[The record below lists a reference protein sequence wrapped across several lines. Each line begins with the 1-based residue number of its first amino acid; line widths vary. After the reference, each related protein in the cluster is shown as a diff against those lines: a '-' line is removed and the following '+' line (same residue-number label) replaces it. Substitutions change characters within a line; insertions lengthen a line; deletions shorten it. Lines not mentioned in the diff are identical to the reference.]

1 MTISMILLIGFESLW
16 LNQNFKAQKVDLEKE
31 ISSLFKDAVL
41 ERQDSLIG
49 RLILSPLMKVLPDSV
64 QDVDLHPGVRR
75 WLHPREPSRYSFFAR
90 TDSFS
95 LPRNHETDEQV
106 QFKIVKTQGPND
118 MEYIQ
123 RRMIRSL
130 AFTLGGLDHEDFD
143 FISFGEDSLR
153 LMEIDT
159 LFRKKLVDAEMNLS
173 YRVLRGERDSLPA
186 LKKGFY
192 TYGIRGDIPFNTK
205 YRAHIKDTNNLLLA
219 KMLPLV
225 LFTVFLTLIT
235 GVSFALVYRSLKQ
248 QQRLTEMKNNFI
260 SNVTHEL
267 QTPITSV
274 GVALEALSNFD
285 VLENKERTEEY
296 LSISKNELNRL
307 SILVDKVLKMALF
320 EEDLRLHLEPV
331 DLKPLMEKILSSMR
345 LQFEQKGASIEQH
358 FEGSAFPV
366 LADRVHLTSVIY
378 NLLDNAL
385 KYSKSDAK
393 IEVGLSN
400 TAHGVRLTVQDQGI
414 GIPDVYQDKIFD
426 KFFRVPTGDLH
437 QVKGHGLGLSY
448 VATIIEK
455 LNAKI
460 KVESVPDKGST
471 FSLYFNPISESNL
484 SFPYDGSN

>member
-1 MTISMILLIGFESLW
+1 M
-16 LNQNFKAQKVDLEKE
+16 NQNFKAQKADLEKE
-31 ISSLFKDAVL
+31 ISGLFKDAVL

-49 RLILSPLMKVLPDSV
+49 RLILSPLMEVLPDSV

-75 WLHPREPSRYSFFAR
+75 WMKPRTHSRYSFFAR

-95 LPRNHETDEQV
+95 LPRNRETDEQV
-106 QFKIVKTQGPND
+106 QFKIVKTPPPND
-118 MEYIQ
+118 MNYIQ
-123 RRMIRSL
+123 RRMVRSL
-130 AFTLGGLDHEDFD
+130 AFTLGGLDSEDFD

-159 LFRKKLVDAEMNLS
+159 LFQHKLVDAEMNLA
-173 YRVLRGERDSLPA
+173 YRVLRGHRDSLPEV
-186 LKKGFY
+186 KKGFY
-192 TYGIRGDIPFNTK
+192 TYGIRGDIPFNTT
-205 YRAHIKDTNNLLLA
+205 YRAHVKDTNNLLFA
-219 KMLPLV
+219 KMFPLV
-225 LFTVFLTLIT
+225 LFTLFLTLIT
-235 GVSFALVYRSLKQ
+235 GISFALVYRSLKQ

-285 VLENKERTEEY
+285 VLENKDKTEEY
-296 LSISKNELNRL
+296 LAISKNELNRL

-331 DLKPLMEKILSSMR
+331 DLKPLLVKILSSMR
-345 LQFEQKGASIEQH
+345 LQFEQKGALVEH
-358 FEGSAFPV
+358 NFEGNAFPV

-385 KYSKSDAK
+385 KYSKADAK
-393 IEVGLSN
+393 VKVGLSN
-400 TAHGVRLTVQDQGI
+400 TPNGVQLTVQDQGI
-414 GIPDVYQDKIFD
+414 GIPDVYQEKIFD
-426 KFFRVPTGDLH
+426 KFFRVPTGNLH

-460 KVESVPDKGST
+460 KVESVPDQGST

-484 SFPYDGSN
+484 